1 MTLGIS
7 QWVYTPLDFENA
19 HPYLSL
25 KHVTNSRASSSGF
38 RVMRMNRRANLDLN
52 LFGQLAVLLVLAFS
66 GLSIA
71 VLIDTFVVP
80 LPLYVWPLS
89 FCSCPLR
96 QLECSCSWIADR
108 PVIPEIDNRKVVDR
122 RAAG

>member
-1 MTLGIS
+1 
-7 QWVYTPLDFENA
+7 
-19 HPYLSL
+19 
-25 KHVTNSRASSSGF
+25 
-38 RVMRMNRRANLDLN
+38 MRMNRRANLDLN

-89 FCSCPLR
+89 FLLLPAAAVGML
-96 QLECSCSWIADR
+96 LLL
-108 PVIPEIDNRKVVDR
+108 DR
-122 RAAG
+122 RAPRHPGNR